1 MKKSSCKVELR
12 FRIIRHSF
20 TKGNGIIG
28 SEPRSG
34 LGAAAV
40 AVAVAPP
47 AAAVAIGFAPRFPN
61 VAPIVLGAEEVLRSP
76 PNPVKLTGALV
87 VVAMAAPAA
96 PNIPVAL
103 ATGCDAVAAV
113 AAGGA
118 ENKPL
123 PGTYRFNHFK
133 C

>member
-1 MKKSSCKVELR
+1 MKKSSCNVELR

-20 TKGNGIIG
+20 TKERAIG

-40 AVAVAPP
+40 AVAVAVAPT

-76 PNPVKLTGALV
+76 PNPAKLTGALV
-87 VVAMAAPAA
+87 VVAVAAPAA
-96 PNIPVAL
+96 PNIPVAVT
-103 ATGCDAVAAV
+103 TGCDAVVAV

-123 PGTYRFNHFK
+123 PRK
-133 C
+133 